1 MVVGRR
7 AGRVNWRAW
16 AVTLRDSSS
25 YHIVLEHAQARQ
37 LLQLVADGS
46 AVFTVRGR
54 NAVASAA
61 ARHEVFNVNMGSHVL
76 ELRVR
81 FGAVEDDVC
90 AYELGVLASREGA
103 PGPAP
108 KDALAVRLVDGDGDM
123 PSEPAGAA
131 GAARNA
137 GIALST
143 CLLIVVMVVCCILLA
158 ISLHV
163 SRSILTLPLAE
174 LRADAKR
181 SRAVA
186 LPRAALARGA
196 DVAAVAAG
204 ELSRLKM
211 DGVNARASAGADDS
225 SSADASNAA
234 GARGARAEA
243 AGDARADAAD
253 VADAQLRSLDEEVR
267 ALAHRVGPDCPDEP
281 PTAPLPIARHDP
293 SRRVPSAERLRPSWV
308 LPRSRLP
315 NGTGARAAAELD
327 AAAWWALHPPPEAGA
342 PAAMPSS
349 DAVVAACARLV
360 SALEC
365 TADLGAL
372 QDAHAHG
379 AVLKGSV
386 EWARARN
393 ASGSGGAGAPMPPV
407 VELYDG
413 AQGEDASGTMSS
425 ASVRLTLSA
434 AAAGGVASVRTCR
447 LHSLL
452 QQVRWAQGSGLAAL
466 TSALVGVARVDEA
479 EARRAAP
486 VQSAPG
492 VGPPRVS
499 GQLSVIGLGDS
510 FWGLAAID
518 VLTRRSPLATGVHLG
533 GKGTLSSRLAAQ
545 LGAPPG
551 AFAPA
556 RNLHLCAEA
565 PNPLVLRELWE
576 APETFSVAIDGKPLD
591 GARAALLARA
601 VRSHVPADNVPLV
614 PSAECAA
621 HIARWQ
627 PVAPCVGLRD
637 EPPLTPADV
646 GDGLPCL
653 ARARSVDAPSVGSA
667 EPRAQPSTDR
677 APLSDAQPAG
687 RTLLGGGGRARI
699 EPWVGSHGAQPAAR
713 ARRRLLGLAT
723 SDALSARAS
732 AEQGGDYERRTREQT
747 PGERDTARESKGRA
761 RTAPRPQPA
770 SVPDGV
776 EATAQAYRLAL
787 GRLALVELASP
798 AADAAELDALAST
811 LPPAIHNALLR
822 MSARSSSGGEIDV
835 GEAARSL
842 RALAARAGVRCAR
855 VVRHSARAPG
865 ATVANRTL
873 LALHACHG
881 VHTVMHHY
889 RGKGHKRRYVLF
901 VDAHEPVPV
910 HLVRDS
916 DGGRIDFTR
925 TGLTLKLL
933 LALKPHAA
941 LRTSL
946 VSQLVAMP
954 LFEDMTTW
962 NLYMSGS
969 QLVYIDQDSQ
979 GQSYDRW
986 LPHAAALI
994 SAVSAY
1000 RHMLEM
1006 LAPEQC
1012 GPNPTDA
1019 LVLNGPWT
1027 PLVGSCTRKP
1037 PRGSVALATD
1047 AALPRCSN
1055 ALARP
1060 NVLCHDKQC
1069 RDTFIDCAAAYAWN
1083 R

>member
-1 MVVGRR
+1 M
-7 AGRVNWRAW
+7 
-16 AVTLRDSSS
+16 
-25 YHIVLEHAQARQ
+25 
-37 LLQLVADGS
+37 
-46 AVFTVRGR
+46 
-54 NAVASAA
+54 
-61 ARHEVFNVNMGSHVL
+61 
-76 ELRVR
+76 
-81 FGAVEDDVC
+81 
-90 AYELGVLASREGA
+90 
-103 PGPAP
+103 
-108 KDALAVRLVDGDGDM
+108 
-123 PSEPAGAA
+123 
-131 GAARNA
+131 
-137 GIALST
+137 
-143 CLLIVVMVVCCILLA
+143 
-158 ISLHV
+158 
-163 SRSILTLPLAE
+163 
-174 LRADAKR
+174 
-181 SRAVA
+181 
-186 LPRAALARGA
+186 
-196 DVAAVAAG
+196 
-204 ELSRLKM
+204 
-211 DGVNARASAGADDS
+211 
-225 SSADASNAA
+225 
-234 GARGARAEA
+234 
-243 AGDARADAAD
+243 
-253 VADAQLRSLDEEVR
+253 
-267 ALAHRVGPDCPDEP
+267 
-281 PTAPLPIARHDP
+281 
-293 SRRVPSAERLRPSWV
+293 
-308 LPRSRLP
+308 
-315 NGTGARAAAELD
+315 
-327 AAAWWALHPPPEAGA
+327 
-342 PAAMPSS
+342 
-349 DAVVAACARLV
+349 
-360 SALEC
+360 
-365 TADLGAL
+365 
-372 QDAHAHG
+372 
-379 AVLKGSV
+379 
-386 EWARARN
+386 
-393 ASGSGGAGAPMPPV
+393 
-407 VELYDG
+407 
-413 AQGEDASGTMSS
+413 
-425 ASVRLTLSA
+425 
-434 AAAGGVASVRTCR
+434 
-447 LHSLL
+447 
-452 QQVRWAQGSGLAAL
+452 
-466 TSALVGVARVDEA
+466 
-479 EARRAAP
+479 
-486 VQSAPG
+486 
-492 VGPPRVS
+492 
-499 GQLSVIGLGDS
+499 
-510 FWGLAAID
+510 
-518 VLTRRSPLATGVHLG
+518 
-533 GKGTLSSRLAAQ
+533 SSRLAAQ

-822 MSARSSSGGEIDV
+822 MSAVRARVRTARRAPARASRGGRSPRRAPPVARAHARALPPPPRFPLAPLCRAQRSSSGGEIDV